1 MLDFRKPYINKGVPF
16 SINGL
21 DLYRNVVFAI
31 AFCGA
36 FGIDALNQHALGVAF
51 HHAEIAFFILQGNGA
66 HDFAAFAFDFFRNL
80 IGHRGGFGTAT
91 HGIFKGVNVA
101 EPDFASKVATF
112 LEIGVGLAWET
123 YDDVGR
129 DVEIS
134 AKGLDSFA
142 HFSELGGRVKTVH
155 LPERVFAAA
164 LQADVHV
171 RRKFFVLKEF
181 EETVG
186 KLVRLNGG
194 DAHAKITIDVE
205 NVFNELLEIGV
216 FVLITSH
223 VDSGQNDFLEAV
235 SDDFP
240 DIVKDIFRRTAGASA
255 SYGWNDAVGAVV
267 VAAVVNLDETARVKR
282 IESWLITEK
291 VTVVAFGVAGTFLE
305 MVVDDVKNGGFAFV
319 VDDIVGNAR
328 LQQLF
333 LVIVDHA
340 SRDGNQRI
348 GILAP
353 YLMDGL
359 AAFLVALVG
368 DGAGVN
374 NEDICAFAAFGY
386 FVAVG
391 LESRCQS
398 ISLKQ
403 VDAAAQCLEC
413 NFHSSIFGES
423 LIICLSVNMALIP
436 QLYRYNVISEFRY
449 HEDIF
454 LVPLHSG

>member
-1 MLDFRKPYINKGVPF
+1 MLDFRKSYINKGVPF
-16 SINGL
+16 GINGL

-31 AFCGA
+31 AFYRSS
-36 FGIDALNQHALGVAF
+36 GINALNQHALGLAL
-51 HHAEIAFFILQGNGA
+51 HHAEIAVFVFQGNGA
-66 HDFAAFAFDFFRNL
+66 HDFAAFAFDSFGNL
-80 IGHRGGFGTAT
+80 IGHGGGLGATT

-101 EPDFASKVATF
+101 EPDFACKVATF
-112 LEIGVGLAWET
+112 LEIGFGLAGET

-129 DVEIS
+129 DVEIRAES
-134 AKGLDSFA
+134 LDSLTHFA
-142 HFSELGGRVKTVH
+142 ELGGSVKSVH
-155 LPERVFAAA
+155 LPERIFATA

-171 RRKFFVLKEF
+171 WCQFFVLEEF
-181 EETVG
+181 KKTVG

-205 NVFNELLEIGV
+205 NVFHKLLEIGV
-216 FVLITSH
+216 FVLVTPH
-223 VDSGQNDFLEAV
+223 VDAGQNNFLEAV
-235 SDDFP
+235 GDDFP
-240 DIVKDIFRRTAGASA
+240 DIVVDFFCWTAGAAA
-255 SYGWNDAVGAVV
+255 SYSRNDAVGAVV
-267 VAAVVNLDETARVKR
+267 VTAVVNLDETARVKS
-282 IESWLITEK
+282 IEGWLITEK
-291 VTVVAFGVAGTFLE
+291 VTVVTFGVAGTFLE

-328 LQQLF
+328 LEQLF

-340 SRDGNQRI
+340 SRDGNQCI

-368 DGAGVN
+368 DCAGVD
-374 NEDICAFAAFGY
+374 NEDIGAFAAFGY

-398 ISLKQ
+398 VSLKQ

-413 NFHSSIFGES
+413 NLRHYSSSPSMES
-423 LIICLSVNMALIP
+423 GVAAVTFTLTIWPIRLSS
-436 QLYRYNVISEFRY
+436 SEAKRMT
-449 HEDIF
+449 I
-454 LVPLHSG
+454 LPSV

>member
-31 AFCGA
+31 AFCRA

-51 HHAEIAFFILQGNGA
+51 HHSEIAFFILQGNGA

-123 YDDVGR
+123 HDDVGR

-155 LPERVFAAA
+155 LPERVFATA

-171 RRKFFVLKEF
+171 WCQFFVLEKF

-267 VAAVVNLDETARVKR
+267 VATVVNLDEAARVKR

-291 VTVVAFGVAGTFLE
+291 VAVVTFWVAGTFLE
-305 MVVDDVKNGGFAFV
+305 MVVDDVKNGGFALI

-328 LQQLF
+328 LEQFF

-340 SRDGNQRI
+340 SRDGNQCI

-368 DGAGVN
+368 DGAGVD
-374 NEDICAFAAFGY
+374 NEDIGAFAAFGY

-398 ISLKQ
+398 VSLKQ
-403 VDAAAQCLEC
+403 VDATAQCLEC
-413 NFHSSIFGES
+413 NLRHYISSPSMES
-423 LIICLSVNMALIP
+423 GVAAVTFTLTIWPMRLSS
-436 QLYRYNVISEFRY
+436 SEAKRMT
-449 HEDIF
+449 I
-454 LVPLHSG
+454 LPSV

>member
-1 MLDFRKPYINKGVPF
+1 MLDFRKPYINKGVSF
-16 SINGL
+16 GINGL
-21 DLYRNVVFAI
+21 DLYRNVVLSV

-36 FGIDALNQHALGVAF
+36 FGIDTLNQHALDVAL
-51 HHAEIAFFILQGNGA
+51 HHAEIAVFILQGNGA
-66 HDFAAFAFDFFRNL
+66 HDLAAFAFDFFRNL
-80 IGHRGGFGTAT
+80 IGHGGGFGAAT

-101 EPDFASKVATF
+101 EPDFACKVATF
-112 LEIGVGLAWET
+112 LEIGIGLARET

-129 DVEIS
+129 DVEIR
-134 AKGLDSFA
+134 AEGLDSFA
-142 HFSELGGRVKTVH
+142 HFAELGGRVKTVH

-164 LQADVHV
+164 LQAYVHV
-171 RRKFFVLKEF
+171 WCQFFVLEEF

-186 KLVRLNGG
+186 KLVGFNGG

-235 SDDFP
+235 GDDFP
-240 DIVKDIFRRTAGASA
+240 DVVVDFFRWTTGAAA
-255 SYGWNDAVGAVV
+255 SYSRNDAVGAVV
-267 VAAVVNLDETARVKR
+267 VAAVVNLDETARVKS

-291 VTVVAFGVAGTFLE
+291 VAVVAFGVTSTFLE
-305 MVVDDVKNGGFAFV
+305 MVVNDVENGGFAFV

-328 LQQLF
+328 LEQLF

-340 SRDGNQRI
+340 SRDGNQCI
-348 GILAP
+348 GVLAP

-368 DGAGVN
+368 DGAGID
-374 NEDICAFAAFGY
+374 NEDIGAFAAFGN

-398 ISLKQ
+398 VSLKQ

-413 NFHSSIFGES
+413 NLRHYISSPSMES
-423 LIICLSVNMALIP
+423 GVAAVTFTLTIWPMRLSS
-436 QLYRYNVISEFRY
+436 SEAKRMT
-449 HEDIF
+449 I
-454 LVPLHSG
+454 LPSV